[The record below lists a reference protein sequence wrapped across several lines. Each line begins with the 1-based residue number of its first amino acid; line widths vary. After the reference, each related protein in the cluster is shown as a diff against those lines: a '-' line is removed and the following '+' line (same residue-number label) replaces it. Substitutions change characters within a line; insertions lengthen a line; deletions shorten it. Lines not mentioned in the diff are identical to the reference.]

1 MAACVC
7 FQRPY
12 AEVNSPKLFTWIDVN
27 ALLVLLLERLML
39 DLHANTFRVA
49 FKDLLFSC
57 LRSSKVTE
65 DFHLSFSACLL
76 LTRPLVFFFPCS
88 SPGTS
93 EPNHR
98 PRLWLKC
105 QAQRNITCQPLS
117 LFNAGQRSSFTAV
130 SFKLNRILN
139 MNKKFFF
146 IRHLYTSGSSMTKKM
161 KSCWDDGF
169 THLCD

>member
-1 MAACVC
+1 MAACVW

-49 FKDLLFSC
+49 LKDLLYSC

-76 LTRPLVFFFPCS
+76 LTRPLAFF
-88 SPGTS
+88 
-93 EPNHR
+93 
-98 PRLWLKC
+98 
-105 QAQRNITCQPLS
+105 S
-117 LFNAGQRSSFTAV
+117 LFIS
-130 SFKLNRILN
+130 
-139 MNKKFFF
+139 
-146 IRHLYTSGSSMTKKM
+146 RHLRAESLSQVVIKMSGSAKY
-161 KSCWDDGF
+161 
-169 THLCD
+169 HLPAAEPL

>member
-39 DLHANTFRVA
+39 DLHANAFRVA

-76 LTRPLVFFFPCS
+76 LTRPLAFCFF
-88 SPGTS
+88 
-93 EPNHR
+93 
-98 PRLWLKC
+98 
-105 QAQRNITCQPLS
+105 S
-117 LFNAGQRSSFTAV
+117 LFV
-130 SFKLNRILN
+130 S
-139 MNKKFFF
+139 
-146 IRHLYTSGSSMTKKM
+146 RHLRAESPSQVVIKMSGSAKY
-161 KSCWDDGF
+161 
-169 THLCD
+169 HLPAAEPL